1 MGIALL
7 LVAGAGL
14 STTIGSLL
22 GLIVKKPGPRF
33 MSFTL
38 GFSAGILILT
48 AFVELLGKA
57 IQTEGVGFFWAHVAF
72 FIGMAGYLLIDLLL
86 PHDYIDQHDHRP
98 GTYDLSVEPSPKD
111 LKRTGLLLVLGISVH
126 NFPEGMATLAA
137 TMEDLNLGIAIAVAI
152 AIHNIPEGLA
162 ISASI
167 YAAEGSQRKAF
178 FWSFLSGVSE
188 IVGAGLGAVIL
199 LPILSDS
206 VIGFSLATVAGTMVL
221 ISIDEIIPTAKNLAS
236 EHIPIAGVIL
246 GMIVMMLSLW
256 ALG

>member
-1 MGIALL
+1 MWIAFL

-22 GLIVKKPGPRF
+22 GLAVKKPGPRF

-57 IQTEGVGFFWAHVAF
+57 IKTEGVGFFWAHVAF
-72 FIGMAGYLLIDLLL
+72 FMGMAGYLLIDFLL
-86 PHDYIDQHDHRP
+86 PHDYIGQHDHPP
-98 GTYDLSVEPSPKD
+98 GTYDLAGKPSPKD
-111 LKRTGLLLVLGISVH
+111 LKRTGLLLALGISVH

-137 TMEDLNLGIAIAVAI
+137 ALEDLSLGIAIAVAI

-167 YAAEGSQRKAF
+167 YESQGSHRKAF

-188 IVGAGLGAVIL
+188 IAGAGLGALIL
-199 LPILSDS
+199 LPILTER
-206 VIGFSLATVAGTMVL
+206 IMGFSLAVVAGTMVL
-221 ISIDEIIPTAKNLAS
+221 ISLDEIIPTAKTLSS
-236 EHIPIAGVIL
+236 EHMPILGVIA

>member
-1 MGIALL
+1 MWIAFL

-22 GLIVKKPGPRF
+22 GLVVKKPGPRF

-57 IQTEGVGFFWAHVAF
+57 IQIAGVGFFWAHVAF
-72 FIGMAGYLLIDLLL
+72 FIGMAGYLLIDMLL
-86 PHDYIDQHDHRP
+86 PHDYLGQHDHPP
-98 GTYDLSVEPSPKD
+98 GTYDLSVKRSPKD
-111 LKRTGLLLVLGISVH
+111 LKRTGLLLALGVSVH

-137 TMEDLNLGIAIAVAI
+137 ALEDLNLGLVIAVAI

-167 YAAEGSQRKAF
+167 YGSQGSHRKAF
-178 FWSFLSGVSE
+178 FWSFLSGLSE
-188 IVGAGLGAVIL
+188 IAGAGLGALIL
-199 LPILSDS
+199 LPILTSSPKHGTIGMYLPGETWPSSKISVSDTRYLHTS
-206 VIGFSLATVAGTMVL
+206 
-221 ISIDEIIPTAKNLAS
+221 
-236 EHIPIAGVIL
+236 
-246 GMIVMMLSLW
+246 
-256 ALG
+256 